1 MQPPDTDSVVG
12 VAAEGHAPGAARA
25 DGPQKAPPR
34 SAAAGPPLFRPEVL
48 AERQTQWLGTVLLTP
63 RPSHALL
70 TALGVIAA
78 AAIVGLLCYA
88 DFTRKA
94 RISGWLV
101 PEEGLMRVFAP
112 RPGVVT
118 ALHVKEGAQ
127 VRKGE
132 PLMTLSDELQS
143 AALGAT
149 QAEIA
154 RRLAEQRRSLQEER
168 DQQQQLLAQ
177 QERVLSVR
185 LQTLGSEL
193 TQIEREIVLLKS
205 RVAIADRA
213 EAMHRDMRDKG
224 FISEPRLQQA
234 EAEKLEQR
242 LRLGTLERNRTTLMR
257 ERLAAEGELRDL
269 PLKFQKEIGAIQRSI
284 SQLEQE
290 RAEAEARREIVVP
303 APQDGTV
310 TAIQVVLG
318 GTANVAVPLLSVVP
332 PNARLEAHLYS
343 PSRAVGFVRAGQSVL
358 VRYQPYPYQ
367 KFGHHHGV
375 VASISRSAVSPAELP
390 PQLASLTSL
399 TGSQSGAAAEPIYRV
414 TVSLASQTV
423 NAYGEPVPLQPGML
437 LEADVALE
445 KRRLYEWVLDPL
457 YTLTGKWQ

>member
-1 MQPPDTDSVVG
+1 M
-12 VAAEGHAPGAARA
+12 
-25 DGPQKAPPR
+25 
-34 SAAAGPPLFRPEVL
+34 FRPEVL

-63 RPSHALL
+63 RLSHALF
-70 TALGVIAA
+70 TVLGVLAA
-78 AAIVGLLCYA
+78 AAIVGLLFYA

-112 RPGVVT
+112 RPGVV
-118 ALHVKEGAQ
+118 AGLHVKEGAQ
-127 VRKGE
+127 IRKGE
-132 PLMTLSDELQS
+132 PLVTLSDELQS
-143 AALGAT
+143 ATLGAT

-154 RRLAEQRRSLQEER
+154 RRIAERRRSLREER
-168 DQQQQLLAQ
+168 NQQEQLLAQ
-177 QERVLSVR
+177 QQRALSGR
-185 LQTLGSEL
+185 LQALRSEL
-193 TQIEREIVLLKS
+193 TQIERDIVLLKS
-205 RVAIADRA
+205 RVAIAERT
-213 EAMHRDMRDKG
+213 EAMHRSMRDKG
-224 FISEPRLQQA
+224 FISKLSLQQA

-242 LRLGTLERNRTTLMR
+242 IRLGALERNQTTIRR
-257 ERLAAEGELRDL
+257 ERLAVEGELRDL
-269 PLKFQKEIGAIQRSI
+269 PLMIQKEIGTIQRNI

-310 TAIQVVLG
+310 TAIQTVLG
-318 GTANVAVPLLSVVP
+318 GHANIAVPLLSIVP
-332 PNARLEAHLYS
+332 PNAQLEAHLYS
-343 PSRAVGFVRAGQSVL
+343 PSRAVGFVRTGQRAL
-358 VRYQPYPYQ
+358 LRYQPYPYQ
-367 KFGHHHGV
+367 RFGHYQGE

-399 TGSQSGAAAEPIYRV
+399 TGPQSGAATEPIYRV

-423 NAYGEPVPLQPGML
+423 TAYGQPVPLQPGML
-437 LEADVALE
+437 LEADLALE